1 MIFVLSKVN
10 LTLKSYDELY
20 RQGIILEPGGLPIT
34 FGVSFILILSGILA
48 AIYCIRKELN
58 TTQNRFGLLLCTISL
73 IYLVL
78 LVF

>member
-10 LTLKSYDELY
+10 LEIKSYEELY
-20 RQGIILEPGGLPIT
+20 SQGIILEPCCTDII
-34 FGVSFILILSGILA
+34 FIASLLIIVSGIGI

-58 TTQNRFGLLLCTISL
+58 LTQNKFGLLLCTISL

-78 LVF
+78 LI